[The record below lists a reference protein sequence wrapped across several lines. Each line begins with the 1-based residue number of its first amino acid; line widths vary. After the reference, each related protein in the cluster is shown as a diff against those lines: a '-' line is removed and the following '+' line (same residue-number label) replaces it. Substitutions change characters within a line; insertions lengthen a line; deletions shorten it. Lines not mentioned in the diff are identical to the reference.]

1 MLVSFTQLVF
11 ALPDGSIAEDLW
23 VSRTDRVRKG
33 FSMADTTGRG
43 NAVIGYFA
51 TQAKAE
57 RAIDAQIGEGFTSQE
72 IGVAMRGEGGSA
84 GTSTAET
91 STGSTYA
98 NKATDVAS
106 NAGEHAES
114 AWGKVKSFFGGG
126 DPVEPYADERTEGD
140 FASREI
146 TAGGSS
152 DYEHDDVHG
161 SLEGITGSGDHAK
174 YFGSRLQQ
182 GAEGVVIT
190 VTANDRAKTETA
202 ERILEQN
209 GADLGRDRESFAE
222 TAAALPAT
230 GEQNIKLYGEVLR
243 VHKDRVSRGEVR
255 LRKETHT
262 DMQTIQVPVTR
273 EELVIERVPVTGQTA
288 TTGAADAFSD
298 QEIRIPLSE
307 ERASVEKQAIL
318 REEVRVGKR
327 EVSETESFNESVRS
341 EELKVEDETTA
352 SATAT
357 GDTFKR

>member
-1 MLVSFTQLVF
+1 MGF
-11 ALPDGSIAEDLW
+11 AYGSRQKKD
-23 VSRTDRVRKG
+23 
-33 FSMADTTGRG
+33 SMADTTGRG
-43 NAVIGYFA
+43 NAVVGYFA

-57 RAIDAQIGEGFTSQE
+57 RAIDALIGAGFTSQE
-72 IGVAMRGEGGSA
+72 IGVAMRGEDA
-84 GTSTAET
+84 STGAATTGT

-98 NKATDVAS
+98 NKASDVAA

-126 DPVEPYADERTEGD
+126 DPVEPYADERTGGD

-146 TAGGSS
+146 TADSS
-152 DYEHDDVHG
+152 SAYEHDDLHG

-174 YFGSRLQQ
+174 YFGNRMQQ
-182 GAEGVVIT
+182 GAEGVVVT
-190 VTANDRAKTETA
+190 VTTTDRAKAETA
-202 ERILEQN
+202 ERILEEN
-209 GADLGRDRESFAE
+209 GADLGKNRESFAD
-222 TAAALPAT
+222 TAAAVPAT
-230 GEQNIKLYGEVLR
+230 GEQNLKLYGEVLR

-273 EELVIERVPVTGQTA
+273 EELVIERVPVTGTQA
-288 TTGAADAFSD
+288 TTGAADAFSEK
-298 QEIRIPLSE
+298 EIRIPLSE
-307 ERASVEKQAIL
+307 EHASVEKQAIL

-352 SATAT
+352 SATTT
-357 GDTFKR
+357 GDTFNR